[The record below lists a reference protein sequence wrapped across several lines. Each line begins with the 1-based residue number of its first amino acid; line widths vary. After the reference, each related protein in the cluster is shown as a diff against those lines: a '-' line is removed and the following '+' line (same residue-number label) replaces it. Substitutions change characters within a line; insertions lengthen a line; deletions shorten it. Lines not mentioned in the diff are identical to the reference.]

1 MLVTDNTTT
10 PTLWSGTTGLVYVYI
25 LHIPPKQINDT
36 TPVEQRKPIT
46 GQLAKSIHLKHN
58 APIVGITIFDNAGCP
73 LELSSAP
80 PGKSSHRVVVAT
92 EEQFKIYSLPLQK
105 SNNNVVKYKL
115 TALEGVRV
123 RRMSFAR
130 FSCVVPPI
138 IANNVSKS
146 PSKTDNTAQLNTSVD
161 PSTPLTHT
169 EVGLLCLT
177 NAGDCLVFSLPELKK
192 QINAAAVR
200 REDIRYVFV
209 TGEQMKRV
217 GECQFPLSFTA
228 AYRRCVS
235 QITAKRCT

>member
-1 MLVTDNTTT
+1 M
-10 PTLWSGTTGLVYVYI
+10 
-25 LHIPPKQINDT
+25 
-36 TPVEQRKPIT
+36 
-46 GQLAKSIHLKHN
+46 
-58 APIVGITIFDNAGCP
+58 
-73 LELSSAP
+73 SSST
-80 PGKSSHRVVVAT
+80 PGKSSHRVVVAS

-130 FSCVVPPI
+130 FSCVVPPS

-161 PSTPLTHT
+161 PSIPLTHT

-177 NAGDCLVFSLPELKK
+177 NAGDCLVFSIPELKK

-200 REDIRYVFV
+200 REDIRYVCMAFLWSPDSLKNSTMICRNFNFFFSFKWNFLTVFHKLWRSFV
-209 TGEQMKRV
+209 HDV
-217 GECQFPLSFTA
+217 
-228 AYRRCVS
+228 
-235 QITAKRCT
+235 II